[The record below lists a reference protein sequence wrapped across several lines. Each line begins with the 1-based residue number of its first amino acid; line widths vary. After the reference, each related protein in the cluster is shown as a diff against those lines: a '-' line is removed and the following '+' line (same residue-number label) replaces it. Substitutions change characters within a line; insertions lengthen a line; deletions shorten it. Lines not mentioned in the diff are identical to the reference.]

1 MPACPQKG
9 RALQL
14 AHYVK
19 DKLYATTLA
28 SLVALLMRRLH
39 QKLKIPSDLRLGVAV
54 TLAS

>member
-28 SLVALLMRRLH
+28 VLWLFLCVAFIKNLRSQVICVWVLL
-39 QKLKIPSDLRLGVAV
+39 
-54 TLAS
+54 